1 MDYYKFSENTLI
13 HSVGFN
19 LFKFSSILEH
29 GILSE
34 KSALR
39 ENVNLARNF
48 DGYNFDEYISMI
60 RYIYVDNGVN
70 SSYNRFAKKGISF
83 IVEDVDFIYDYNEE
97 YINYN
102 DEVLVKDKIDR
113 SKIKCI
119 MVPEEYAYSSLKDL
133 PMINL
138 RSYKYKNIK
147 NNADNLI
154 EFAKHM
160 GYEITSLEK
169 NIYENILFS
178 LSVSLKDFLGDRE
191 NKEKDEVCLEDK
203 LYLAEFVSGVV
214 SKSFSVALGKDD
226 VTLLEAINYL
236 NGKSLNLPIY
246 INRYM
251 SSKKRS

>member
-1 MDYYKFSENTLI
+1 MDMIREQRLMMELVNTL
-13 HSVGFN
+13 G
-19 LFKFSSILEH
+19 
-29 GILSE
+29 
-34 KSALR
+34 
-39 ENVNLARNF
+39 
-48 DGYNFDEYISMI
+48 DNFDEYISMI

-70 SSYNRFAKKGISF
+70 SFYNRFAKKGISF
-83 IVEDVDFIYDYNEE
+83 IVEDVDFIYDYNEQ

-119 MVPEEYAYSSLKDL
+119 MVLEEYTYSSLKDL

-138 RSYKYKNIK
+138 RSYNYKNIK

-191 NKEKDEVCLEDK
+191 NKEKDEVFLDDK

-214 SKSFSVALGKDD
+214 SKSLSVALGKDD

-246 INRYM
+246 INKYM

>member
-1 MDYYKFSENTLI
+1 M
-13 HSVGFN
+13 
-19 LFKFSSILEH
+19 
-29 GILSE
+29 
-34 KSALR
+34 A
-39 ENVNLARNF
+39 
-48 DGYNFDEYISMI
+48 
-60 RYIYVDNGVN
+60 
-70 SSYNRFAKKGISF
+70 
-83 IVEDVDFIYDYNEE
+83 
-97 YINYN
+97 
-102 DEVLVKDKIDR
+102 
-113 SKIKCI
+113 
-119 MVPEEYAYSSLKDL
+119 PEEYAYSSLKDL